1 MQEPFDS
8 VKEGLLDDLTQ
19 QEKQEMNAS
28 MNSFDLNVLLETLL
42 QFIQTHVFYCPSN
55 ELEWP

>member
-19 QEKQEMNAS
+19 EEKQAMDTS
-28 MNSFDLNVLLETLL
+28 LNSFDLNVLLETLL
-42 QFIQTHVFYCPSN
+42 RFIQTHVFYCPSN
-55 ELEWP
+55 ELEWT